1 MGVIFKLHI
10 PGGDYVY
17 LDAVFSVGV
26 TSLPFWDFFT
36 KIIKHASQYKS
47 HINLN

>member
-10 PGGDYVY
+10 PEGDYVY

-26 TSLPFWDFFT
+26 TSLPFWDFL
-36 KIIKHASQYKS
+36 IKHESQYKS